1 MAKIELT
8 EALITDVVRIAKDA
22 GAEIMN
28 VYESDDFAVEQKT
41 DDQDYVS
48 PLTRADKQAN
58 DVIVRELSQ
67 LGDVPVVS
75 EENDIRS
82 VEGMFWL
89 VDPLDGTKEFI
100 KRNGQFTVNIA
111 LIDNNRPIFG
121 VVYAPAIDTLYVG
134 NVSTSSSY
142 KEDSAGKQDIEAV
155 PKADVPVIV
164 TSKSHKDE
172 QTAAMLDAIGPHEE
186 KSIGS
191 SLKLCLVA
199 EGAASLYPRLAPT
212 MLWDTAAA
220 DAVVTASGGRVVNT
234 SGEQLTY
241 ELVGDL
247 RNPYFV
253 VEAKDNTIDWQQYL
267 T

>member
-1 MAKIELT
+1 MVQA
-8 EALITDVVRIAKDA
+8 ARDA
-22 GAEIMN
+22 GKEIMT
-28 VYESDDFAVEQKT
+28 VYESDDFAVEEKT
-41 DDQDYVS
+41 DDKDYVS
-48 PLTRADKQAN
+48 PLTRADKLAN
-58 DVIVRELSQ
+58 DVIVEQLSK

-111 LIDNNRPIFG
+111 LIDNNRPIVG

-134 NVSTSSSY
+134 DVSTSTSY
-142 KEDSAGKQDIEAV
+142 KEDNSGKQDIEAV
-155 PKADVPVIV
+155 PTSDVPVIV

-172 QTAAMLDAIGPHEE
+172 HTAAMLQGIGPHEE
-186 KSIGS
+186 LSIGS
-191 SLKLCLVA
+191 SLKLCMVA

-220 DAVVTASGGRVVNT
+220 DAVVIAAGGQVVNT
-234 SGEQLTY
+234 KGERLSY
-241 ELVGDL
+241 DLKGDL
-247 RNPYFV
+247 RNPFFI
-253 VEAKDNTIDWQQYL
+253 VEAKDNQINWKQYL
-267 T
+267 DI